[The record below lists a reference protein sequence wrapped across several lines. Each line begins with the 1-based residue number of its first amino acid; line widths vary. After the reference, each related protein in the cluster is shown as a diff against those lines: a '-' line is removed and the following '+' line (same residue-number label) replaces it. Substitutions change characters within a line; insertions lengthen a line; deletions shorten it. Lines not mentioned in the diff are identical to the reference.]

1 MGMPENGSEVPNKVM
16 TKGIDAFAEE
26 MDNTKNPEP
35 PLKPTVTAG
44 PGKNQG

>member
-1 MGMPENGSEVPNKVM
+1 MSIPDNGSAVSKSVM
-16 TKGIDAFAEE
+16 TKGIDAFADE

-44 PGKNQG
+44 PGKEQG